1 MKKLL
6 LICFVSLFVLAT
18 ADAQMFK
25 IGLKGGVGFS
35 KLTFD
40 DISGITDGSDV
51 YNLVTG
57 STTTGYH
64 VGLQTKIKIAMIY
77 IQPELYWNAAGGTVE
92 KIVTS
97 GNAVSETYNVKF
109 NSIDIPVLV
118 GVKLG
123 PIRINAG
130 PVGSIK
136 VSEDNDGLDQLSQDF
151 ETLTGSMSFGFQ
163 AGLGVDLSKFSID
176 ARYEGSLTKYLGDE
190 VMIGGNPYTLDARPS
205 QWLISLGFWF
215 R

>member
-6 LICFVSLFVLAT
+6 LICAVSLFVLTT

-35 KLTFD
+35 KMTFD
-40 DISGITDGSDV
+40 DITGITDGSDA
-51 YNLVTG
+51 YSLVTG
-57 STTTGYH
+57 ESVTGYH
-64 VGLQTKIKIAMIY
+64 IGLQTRIKIAMIY
-77 IQPELYWNAAGGTVE
+77 IQPELYWNASGGTVQQVADADNSLME
-92 KIVTS
+92 
-97 GNAVSETYNVKF
+97 AYNVKF

-123 PIRINAG
+123 PVRINAG

-136 VSEDNDGLDQLSQDF
+136 VSEDNGGLDMISEDF
-151 ETLTGSMSFGFQ
+151 KTLAGTMGFGFQ
-163 AGLGVDLSKFSID
+163 AGIGIDISKLSLD
-176 ARYEGSLTKYLGDE
+176 ARYEGSLTKYMGDQ
-190 VMIGGNPYTLDARPS
+190 VTIGGNPYTLDARPS

-215 R
+215 K